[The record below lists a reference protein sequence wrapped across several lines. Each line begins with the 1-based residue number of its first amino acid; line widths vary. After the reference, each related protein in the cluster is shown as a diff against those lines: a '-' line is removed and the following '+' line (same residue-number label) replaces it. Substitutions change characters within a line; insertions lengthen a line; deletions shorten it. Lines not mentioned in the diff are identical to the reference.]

1 MRNQPC
7 GWCARWLNPVPLL
20 FEEQQWWLSE
30 VHNLKYYYCKIIER
44 FILVVW
50 CHNVGN
56 VVTLHIFIFLSSE
69 EADRTKQTNLQS
81 MEELVRCFMF
91 TDNQYVLSE
100 VWVDNQ
106 NMLSWVNLGEK
117 FQFCGSEEPR
127 CHNVLSIIEKV
138 FPISEFYYFQ
148 TYIFELT

>member
-1 MRNQPC
+1 
-7 GWCARWLNPVPLL
+7 
-20 FEEQQWWLSE
+20 
-30 VHNLKYYYCKIIER
+30 
-44 FILVVW
+44 
-50 CHNVGN
+50 
-56 VVTLHIFIFLSSE
+56 
-69 EADRTKQTNLQS
+69 
-81 MEELVRCFMF
+81 MF